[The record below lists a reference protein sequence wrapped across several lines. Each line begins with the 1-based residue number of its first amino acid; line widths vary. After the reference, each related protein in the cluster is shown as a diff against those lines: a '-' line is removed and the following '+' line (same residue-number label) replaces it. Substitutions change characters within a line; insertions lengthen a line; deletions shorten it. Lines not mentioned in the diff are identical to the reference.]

1 MAVKNG
7 DVADLFDLLAS
18 LSELDGAIVHKVIA
32 YRRAADQFRTTAES
46 VERMAEEGRL
56 TDLPGIGATIAA
68 KVDEYRETGTLQA
81 LEKLREKY
89 PDGLVEMMGV
99 PGVGPKT
106 AKRLYAELGI
116 DSPDALKAA
125 CEADSCAS

>member
-1 MAVKNG
+1 MALKNG

-18 LSELDGAIVHKVIA
+18 LSELDGAIIHKVIA
-32 YRRAADQFRTTAES
+32 YRRAAEQFRTTAES
-46 VERMAEEGRL
+46 VERMAAEGRL

-89 PDGLVEMMGV
+89 PDGLVAMMREAMTRDFSWGRS
-99 PGVGPKT
+99 GG
-106 AKRLYAELGI
+106 RYLDLYRRAVTMHHSGRR
-116 DSPDALKAA
+116 D
-125 CEADSCAS
+125 